1 MISILRPSTPPAAL
15 ISSAAICA
23 ACGIE
28 EPATACASAMTPIL
42 IGGLV
47 CAAAGAASAGAS
59 AAAPPVKTVRNGAA
73 APGLAGGCMLEAP
86 WDLRRARAGGCFA
99 RSLANG
105 ACPTSPPQDTD
116 HAGLRP
122 DCRRINAY
130 IRCAIA
136 AAQYAAA
143 ASRAGRARA
152 PALYLAHVL
161 VGEPAST
168 PDQVRGR
175 LSPEHALGPQHGEPE
190 HHQDHED
197 HDEDVEQHAR
207 DVRARGRQ
215 AGEAEDAGD
224 DRDQQK
230 YQRPLEQRHGPN
242 PFAPDNSASE
252 LLFRAR

>member
-1 MISILRPSTPPAAL
+1 MISILRPSMPPAAL

-47 CAAAGAASAGAS
+47 CAAAGDASASAI
-59 AAAPPVKTVRNGAA
+59 AAAPPVKTVRSGAA
-73 APGLAGGCMLEAP
+73 APCLAGRCMLEAP

-105 ACPTSPPQDTD
+105 ACPTSPPQGTD

-122 DCRRINAY
+122 DCRRIDACV
-130 IRCAIA
+130 RCAIA
-136 AAQYAAA
+136 AAQYAAT

-152 PALYLAHVL
+152 PALYSAHVL

-168 PDQVRGR
+168 
-175 LSPEHALGPQHGEPE
+175 SPEHALGPQHGEPD

-197 HDEDVEQHAR
+197 DDEDVEQHAR
-207 DVRARGRQ
+207 DVRARRRQ

-224 DRDQQK
+224 DRDQQE
-230 YQRPLEQRHGPN
+230 YQRPLEQRHGPD
-242 PFAPDNSASE
+242 PFAA
-252 LLFRAR
+252 